1 MARPKKNAAKVE
13 VQKEPVVVVPEKV
26 RKSYPS
32 VDERIAM
39 ADAKIAQLSKL
50 NASREA
56 LVEKTA
62 ALLAERQDTLAKSK
76 AQQEKVERRRER
88 LIASKE
94 KPAKQPRA
102 RKNVAAEDP
111 QMMELM
117 ALLASKNMTMEE
129 IESGISRRIASRLAA
144 ARSSRSRRR
153 IIGPGERHDPPHQPF
168 RCVAGQGRVSL

>member
-32 VDERIAM
+32 VDERIAV

-111 QMMELM
+111 QMMELK

-129 IESGISRRIASRLAA
+129 MLATL
-144 ARSSRSRRR
+144 RK
-153 IIGPGERHDPPHQPF
+153 
-168 RCVAGQGRVSL
+168 

>member
-111 QMMELM
+111 QMMEPK

-129 IESGISRRIASRLAA
+129 MLATL
-144 ARSSRSRRR
+144 RK
-153 IIGPGERHDPPHQPF
+153 
-168 RCVAGQGRVSL
+168 

>member
-88 LIASKE
+88 LIDSKE

-102 RKNVAAEDP
+102 RKNVAEEDP
-111 QMMELM
+111 QMTELK

-129 IESGISRRIASRLAA
+129 MLATL
-144 ARSSRSRRR
+144 RK
-153 IIGPGERHDPPHQPF
+153 
-168 RCVAGQGRVSL
+168 

>member
-1 MARPKKNAAKVE
+1 MFNCFSYKRSDFIMARPKKNAAKVE

-32 VDERIAM
+32 VDERIAV

-111 QMMELM
+111 QMMELK

-129 IESGISRRIASRLAA
+129 MLATL
-144 ARSSRSRRR
+144 RK
-153 IIGPGERHDPPHQPF
+153 
-168 RCVAGQGRVSL
+168 

>member
-1 MARPKKNAAKVE
+1 MARPKKNVAKVE
-13 VQKEPVVVVPEKV
+13 VQKEPVVVVPEEV

-111 QMMELM
+111 QMMELK

-129 IESGISRRIASRLAA
+129 MLATL
-144 ARSSRSRRR
+144 RK
-153 IIGPGERHDPPHQPF
+153 
-168 RCVAGQGRVSL
+168 

>member
-102 RKNVAAEDP
+102 RKNAAVEDP
-111 QMMELM
+111 QMMELK

-129 IESGISRRIASRLAA
+129 MLATL
-144 ARSSRSRRR
+144 RK
-153 IIGPGERHDPPHQPF
+153 
-168 RCVAGQGRVSL
+168 

>member
-1 MARPKKNAAKVE
+1 M
-13 VQKEPVVVVPEKV
+13 
-26 RKSYPS
+26 
-32 VDERIAM
+32 DERIAM

-111 QMMELM
+111 QMMELK

-129 IESGISRRIASRLAA
+129 MLATL
-144 ARSSRSRRR
+144 RK
-153 IIGPGERHDPPHQPF
+153 
-168 RCVAGQGRVSL
+168 

>member
-62 ALLAERQDTLAKSK
+62 ALLTERQDTLAKSK

-102 RKNVAAEDP
+102 RKNVAEEDP
-111 QMMELM
+111 QMTELK

-129 IESGISRRIASRLAA
+129 MLATL
-144 ARSSRSRRR
+144 RK
-153 IIGPGERHDPPHQPF
+153 
-168 RCVAGQGRVSL
+168 

>member
-76 AQQEKVERRRER
+76 SQQEKVERRRER

-111 QMMELM
+111 QMMELK

-129 IESGISRRIASRLAA
+129 MLATL
-144 ARSSRSRRR
+144 RK
-153 IIGPGERHDPPHQPF
+153 
-168 RCVAGQGRVSL
+168 

>member
-94 KPAKQPRA
+94 KPAKQPRT

-111 QMMELM
+111 QMMELK

-129 IESGISRRIASRLAA
+129 MLATL
-144 ARSSRSRRR
+144 RK
-153 IIGPGERHDPPHQPF
+153 
-168 RCVAGQGRVSL
+168 

>member
-76 AQQEKVERRRER
+76 AQQEKVECRRER

-111 QMMELM
+111 QMMELK

-129 IESGISRRIASRLAA
+129 MLATL
-144 ARSSRSRRR
+144 RK
-153 IIGPGERHDPPHQPF
+153 
-168 RCVAGQGRVSL
+168 

>member
-111 QMMELM
+111 QMMELK

-129 IESGISRRIASRLAA
+129 MLATL
-144 ARSSRSRRR
+144 RK
-153 IIGPGERHDPPHQPF
+153 
-168 RCVAGQGRVSL
+168 

>member
-102 RKNVAAEDP
+102 RKSVAAEDP
-111 QMMELM
+111 QMMELK

-129 IESGISRRIASRLAA
+129 MLATL
-144 ARSSRSRRR
+144 RK
-153 IIGPGERHDPPHQPF
+153 
-168 RCVAGQGRVSL
+168 

>member
-13 VQKEPVVVVPEKV
+13 VQKEPVVVVVPEKV

-50 NASREA
+50 NANREA

-102 RKNVAAEDP
+102 RKNVAEEDP
-111 QMMELM
+111 QMTELK

-129 IESGISRRIASRLAA
+129 MLATL
-144 ARSSRSRRR
+144 RK
-153 IIGPGERHDPPHQPF
+153 
-168 RCVAGQGRVSL
+168 

>member
-111 QMMELM
+111 QMMELK

-129 IESGISRRIASRLAA
+129 VLATL
-144 ARSSRSRRR
+144 RK
-153 IIGPGERHDPPHQPF
+153 
-168 RCVAGQGRVSL
+168 

>member
-94 KPAKQPRA
+94 KPAKQPCA

-111 QMMELM
+111 QMMELK

-129 IESGISRRIASRLAA
+129 MLATL
-144 ARSSRSRRR
+144 RK
-153 IIGPGERHDPPHQPF
+153 
-168 RCVAGQGRVSL
+168 

>member
-94 KPAKQPRA
+94 KPAKQPRD

-111 QMMELM
+111 QMMELK

-129 IESGISRRIASRLAA
+129 MLATL
-144 ARSSRSRRR
+144 RK
-153 IIGPGERHDPPHQPF
+153 
-168 RCVAGQGRVSL
+168 

>member
-50 NASREA
+50 NASRDA

-111 QMMELM
+111 QMMELK

-129 IESGISRRIASRLAA
+129 MLATL
-144 ARSSRSRRR
+144 RK
-153 IIGPGERHDPPHQPF
+153 
-168 RCVAGQGRVSL
+168 

>member
-1 MARPKKNAAKVE
+1 MARPKKNVAKVE
-13 VQKEPVVVVPEKV
+13 VQKEPVVVVPEEV
-26 RKSYPS
+26 HKSYPS

-111 QMMELM
+111 QMMELK

-129 IESGISRRIASRLAA
+129 MLATL
-144 ARSSRSRRR
+144 RK
-153 IIGPGERHDPPHQPF
+153 
-168 RCVAGQGRVSL
+168 

>member
-94 KPAKQPRA
+94 KLAKQPRA

-111 QMMELM
+111 QMMELK

-129 IESGISRRIASRLAA
+129 MLATL
-144 ARSSRSRRR
+144 RK
-153 IIGPGERHDPPHQPF
+153 
-168 RCVAGQGRVSL
+168 

>member
-111 QMMELM
+111 QMMEFK

-129 IESGISRRIASRLAA
+129 MLATL
-144 ARSSRSRRR
+144 RK
-153 IIGPGERHDPPHQPF
+153 
-168 RCVAGQGRVSL
+168 

>member
-111 QMMELM
+111 QMMELK

-129 IESGISRRIASRLAA
+129 MACYAA
-144 ARSSRSRRR
+144 QVICHVCMR
-153 IIGPGERHDPPHQPF
+153 
-168 RCVAGQGRVSL
+168 

>member
-1 MARPKKNAAKVE
+1 ME

-111 QMMELM
+111 QMMELK

-129 IESGISRRIASRLAA
+129 MLATL
-144 ARSSRSRRR
+144 RK
-153 IIGPGERHDPPHQPF
+153 
-168 RCVAGQGRVSL
+168 

>member
-102 RKNVAAEDP
+102 RKNVAEEDP
-111 QMMELM
+111 QMTELK

-129 IESGISRRIASRLAA
+129 MLATL
-144 ARSSRSRRR
+144 RK
-153 IIGPGERHDPPHQPF
+153 
-168 RCVAGQGRVSL
+168 

>member
-1 MARPKKNAAKVE
+1 MARPKKNAAMVE
-13 VQKEPVVVVPEKV
+13 VQQETVVAAPEKV

-50 NASREA
+50 NANREA

-102 RKNVAAEDP
+102 RKNTGAEDS
-111 QMMELM
+111 QVMELK
-117 ALLASKNMTMEE
+117 ALLASNNMTMEE
-129 IESGISRRIASRLAA
+129 MIAQLREKSAEPTA
-144 ARSSRSRRR
+144 
-153 IIGPGERHDPPHQPF
+153 
-168 RCVAGQGRVSL
+168 

>member
-76 AQQEKVERRRER
+76 AQQEKVERSRER

-111 QMMELM
+111 QMMELK

-129 IESGISRRIASRLAA
+129 MLATL
-144 ARSSRSRRR
+144 RK
-153 IIGPGERHDPPHQPF
+153 
-168 RCVAGQGRVSL
+168 

>member
-76 AQQEKVERRRER
+76 AQQERW
-88 LIASKE
+88 S
-94 KPAKQPRA
+94 
-102 RKNVAAEDP
+102 AAVN
-111 QMMELM
+111 
-117 ALLASKNMTMEE
+117 A
-129 IESGISRRIASRLAA
+129 
-144 ARSSRSRRR
+144 
-153 IIGPGERHDPPHQPF
+153 
-168 RCVAGQGRVSL
+168 

>member
-13 VQKEPVVVVPEKV
+13 VQKEPVVVPEKV

-102 RKNVAAEDP
+102 RKNAAAEDP
-111 QMMELM
+111 QMMELK

-129 IESGISRRIASRLAA
+129 MLATL
-144 ARSSRSRRR
+144 RK
-153 IIGPGERHDPPHQPF
+153 
-168 RCVAGQGRVSL
+168 

>member
-1 MARPKKNAAKVE
+1 MARPKKNAAKVV

-111 QMMELM
+111 QMMELK

-129 IESGISRRIASRLAA
+129 MLATL
-144 ARSSRSRRR
+144 RK
-153 IIGPGERHDPPHQPF
+153 
-168 RCVAGQGRVSL
+168 

>member
-102 RKNVAAEDP
+102 RTNVAEEDP
-111 QMMELM
+111 QMTELK

-129 IESGISRRIASRLAA
+129 MLATL
-144 ARSSRSRRR
+144 RK
-153 IIGPGERHDPPHQPF
+153 
-168 RCVAGQGRVSL
+168 

>member
-102 RKNVAAEDP
+102 RKNVATEDP
-111 QMMELM
+111 QMMELK

-129 IESGISRRIASRLAA
+129 MLATL
-144 ARSSRSRRR
+144 RK
-153 IIGPGERHDPPHQPF
+153 
-168 RCVAGQGRVSL
+168 

>member
-102 RKNVAAEDP
+102 RKNVAEEDP
-111 QMMELM
+111 QMTELK

-129 IESGISRRIASRLAA
+129 TLATL
-144 ARSSRSRRR
+144 RK
-153 IIGPGERHDPPHQPF
+153 
-168 RCVAGQGRVSL
+168 

>member
-94 KPAKQPRA
+94 KPTKQPRA
-102 RKNVAAEDP
+102 RKNVAEEDP
-111 QMMELM
+111 QMTELK

-129 IESGISRRIASRLAA
+129 MLATL
-144 ARSSRSRRR
+144 RK
-153 IIGPGERHDPPHQPF
+153 
-168 RCVAGQGRVSL
+168 

>member
-94 KPAKQPRA
+94 KSAKQPRA

-111 QMMELM
+111 QMMELK

-129 IESGISRRIASRLAA
+129 MLATL
-144 ARSSRSRRR
+144 RK
-153 IIGPGERHDPPHQPF
+153 
-168 RCVAGQGRVSL
+168 

>member
-129 IESGISRRIASRLAA
+129 MLATL
-144 ARSSRSRRR
+144 RK
-153 IIGPGERHDPPHQPF
+153 
-168 RCVAGQGRVSL
+168 

>member
-13 VQKEPVVVVPEKV
+13 VQKEPVVVPEKV

-102 RKNVAAEDP
+102 RKNVAEEDP
-111 QMMELM
+111 QMTELK

-129 IESGISRRIASRLAA
+129 MLATL
-144 ARSSRSRRR
+144 RK
-153 IIGPGERHDPPHQPF
+153 
-168 RCVAGQGRVSL
+168 

>member
-1 MARPKKNAAKVE
+1 MFYCFSYNRSDFIMARPKKNAAKVE

-111 QMMELM
+111 QMMELK

-129 IESGISRRIASRLAA
+129 MLATL
-144 ARSSRSRRR
+144 RK
-153 IIGPGERHDPPHQPF
+153 
-168 RCVAGQGRVSL
+168 

>member
-13 VQKEPVVVVPEKV
+13 VQKEPGVVVPEKV

-102 RKNVAAEDP
+102 RKNVAEEDP
-111 QMMELM
+111 QMTELK

-129 IESGISRRIASRLAA
+129 MLATL
-144 ARSSRSRRR
+144 RK
-153 IIGPGERHDPPHQPF
+153 
-168 RCVAGQGRVSL
+168 

>member
-1 MARPKKNAAKVE
+1 ME

-62 ALLAERQDTLAKSK
+62 ALLTERQDTLAKSK

-102 RKNVAAEDP
+102 RKNVAEEDP
-111 QMMELM
+111 QMTELK

-129 IESGISRRIASRLAA
+129 MLATL
-144 ARSSRSRRR
+144 RK
-153 IIGPGERHDPPHQPF
+153 
-168 RCVAGQGRVSL
+168 